1 MSLVTAA
8 IGDLRRIPRRPPAND
23 NVSNNGQDR
32 SRFAENEKTVTAHKR
47 RKGALRRK
55 RHTAPLRRRPA
66 RVEVS
71 RAAAR
76 CRHRQ
81 RPTLA
86 EIAKADLN
94 VACSIRGLGSAASSD
109 GVGVSSCR
117 ASSSSGIGNAA
128 SSVSR
133 REAIEN
139 AVSLVGRWGAASAW
153 LAVVG
158 GGEAAAAAKPSGS
171 IGVATGAGVAA
182 GDGGFGS
189 KAFTEKSYDGFAG
202 GYDDLDGGWAAS
214 AIGMEDL
221 RSKLLA
227 RAAGCVLEVGVGTG
241 LNLRHYPRNGV
252 TSIDAVDLSPGMLRQ
267 ASARSASLGMGGLV
281 RLQQMDVEDLKFPS
295 GTFDTVVDTFSL
307 CVFTDPSAAL
317 REMARV
323 CKPTG
328 RVLLLENRRE
338 HFYRMWRDRQVD
350 VDRSLDVTA
359 SYLADKGGAK
369 GCFWNQ
375 DVEGLARGAGLRV
388 ERSSPALPGG
398 LFRTLEGPEPGPPGT
413 GVTGENYEHQA
424 VPVFCILMQ
433 DPPAVLD

>member
-1 MSLVTAA
+1 MGNATQALLPFAPLIVEAPALMAHARRAWPWLRAAAALRPFPFAFVT
-8 IGDLRRIPRRPPAND
+8 PPAPAP
-23 NVSNNGQDR
+23 Q
-32 SRFAENEKTVTAHKR
+32 R

-214 AIGMEDL
+214 AIGME
-221 RSKLLA
+221 
-227 RAAGCVLEVGVGTG
+227 V
-241 LNLRHYPRNGV
+241 
-252 TSIDAVDLSPGMLRQ
+252 
-267 ASARSASLGMGGLV
+267 
-281 RLQQMDVEDLKFPS
+281 
-295 GTFDTVVDTFSL
+295 
-307 CVFTDPSAAL
+307 
-317 REMARV
+317 
-323 CKPTG
+323 
-328 RVLLLENRRE
+328 RVLFACVRPDATRADGRPGSRE
-338 HFYRMWRDRQVD
+338 GSTWV
-350 VDRSLDVTA
+350 
-359 SYLADKGGAK
+359 G
-369 GCFWNQ
+369 
-375 DVEGLARGAGLRV
+375 
-388 ERSSPALPGG
+388 
-398 LFRTLEGPEPGPPGT
+398 
-413 GVTGENYEHQA
+413 
-424 VPVFCILMQ
+424 
-433 DPPAVLD
+433 